1 MSVAGSQS
9 IAGWRAAAVDMA
21 LRHPVLAALA
31 IFLASRLL
39 VFLGVVFA
47 DLVIAPKTGPG
58 LWSVGE
64 FWFHRLLRW
73 DTGWYLRIAAQGY
86 DVNADKSVETAI
98 VFFPLL
104 PIAARAVS
112 TLTGLRIFDAMLLVG
127 VAGGFASIALL
138 VALVRPVFGAV
149 AAIRAAALLS
159 FLPSSVFLSAAYTE
173 PVALALVLAAFIALA
188 HQRFWLA
195 ALACGVATAARSVT
209 VALLPVILAA
219 AALASP
225 LPPLRRMLMVL
236 LLGALATGGLLLFMA
251 WQGWV
256 FGDPFAFAKGQQA
269 WAGGMS
275 LGRRLVN
282 AALLRPLWPFSYGAF
297 WFLAAAALVALGAFR
312 LPWTWT
318 AYAGLILAI
327 PYVTLGTG
335 HPGLGSMSRFALMAF
350 PAVVTLALLLEGRPR
365 LTLAALAVLAIGLF
379 VTTAVFSQWHFV
391 G

>member
-1 MSVAGSQS
+1 MSIAGSQS
-9 IAGWRAAAVDMA
+9 AAGWRATTVDMA

-31 IFLASRLL
+31 IFLVSRAF
-39 VFLGVVFA
+39 VVLGVVFA

-58 LWSVGE
+58 LWQLGE

-73 DTGWYLRIAAQGY
+73 DTGWYLRIATHGY
-86 DVNADKSVETAI
+86 TVNPDPSVETTI

-104 PIAARAVS
+104 PLAARALS
-112 TLTGLRIFDAMLLVG
+112 ALTGLRIFDAMLLLG
-127 VAGGFASIALL
+127 VAGGLASVGLL
-138 VALVRPVFGAV
+138 AALVRPLFGA
-149 AAIRAAALLS
+149 ATAIRSAALLA

-195 ALACGVATAARSVT
+195 ALACGVATAARSAT
-209 VALLPVILAA
+209 VALVPVILAA

-275 LGRRLVN
+275 IGRRIVN

-297 WFLAAAALVALGAFR
+297 WLLAAAALVVLGAFR

-318 AYAGLILAI
+318 VYAVLALAI

-335 HPGLGSMSRFALMAF
+335 AAGLGSMSRFALMAF

-365 LTLAALAVLAIGLF
+365 LTLAAIALLAIGLF
-379 VTTAVFSQWHFV
+379 VTTAAFSQWHFV